1 MPADLT
7 PDEISFFETGEL
19 PASLATEAASAA
31 AEVETPAV
39 ETAATEVAAA
49 VEVPKVEA
57 PDPFAAFEERMNN
70 LFSQKIDQLKAQFTE
85 ASKPAQAV
93 VEVPDEETDPLGN
106 MMHQL
111 KTVNET
117 VKNLETQTQQAQ
129 QQAQMQKQIN
139 EFVQSVQEAK
149 AEFIKTTP
157 DFSSAYEH
165 IRQLRTADM
174 KALGLNDTDI
184 KQALL
189 QDEFRLSETALARG
203 ANPAEEMYKMAK
215 RYGYTPTAA
224 PAAKVTAAPAKMA
237 QLQSGADAARQ
248 PGKAAVDVPL
258 TLAGLSDASN
268 ADLNK
273 MVQDDKMWATIVGG
287 AGGSDIFP

>member
-7 PDEISFFETGEL
+7 PDEIEFFNTGEL
-19 PASLATEAASAA
+19 PAGLQPTDP
-31 AEVETPAV
+31 VVVDPVV
-39 ETAATEVAAA
+39 ETAAPATLPATTAAPTA
-49 VEVPKVEA
+49 A
-57 PDPFAAFEERMNN
+57 PVDPLAAMEERMNAI
-70 LFSQKIDQLKAQFTE
+70 FSRKMEEFTKHIAE
-85 ASKPAQAV
+85 ANKPAPV
-93 VEVPDEETDPLGN
+93 VIEIPDENTDPLGN

-157 DFSSAYEH
+157 DFPSAYEH
-165 IRQLRTADM
+165 IRTLRTADL
-174 KALGLNDTDI
+174 KALGATDADI

-189 QDEFRLSETALARG
+189 QDEFRLSETALAKG
-203 ANPAEEMYKMAK
+203 INPAEEMYKMAK
-215 RYGYTPTAA
+215 RYGYAPTSVAA
-224 PAAKVTAAPAKMA
+224 TQAAPAKMA
-237 QLQSGADAARQ
+237 QLQAGAEAARQ
-248 PGKAAVDVPL
+248 PGKAAMDVQL
-258 TLAGLSDASN
+258 TLEGLKDASS

-273 MVQDDKMWATIVGG
+273 IVQDDKMWATIVGG
-287 AGGSDIFP
+287 ASGNDIF